1 MESRML
7 TTAMLT
13 QLNELRR
20 RQVFGR
26 ALILIEY
33 RNDKRCG
40 PVQPPC
46 FVVLLLAGLVLAAV
60 LAAALAVSCRRLKIE
75 N

>member
-1 MESRML
+1 ML
-7 TTAMLT
+7 GVL
-13 QLNELRR
+13 R
-20 RQVFGR
+20 RQVFDR
-26 ALILIEY
+26 ALILVEHH
-33 RNDKRCG
+33 NDNRCG

-60 LAAALAVSCRRLKIE
+60 LAAAVAVSCRRLKIE